1 MLCSFH
7 AASGVVRAT
16 QERERRD
23 RAQAVPLK
31 LPFTTLYQ
39 DDVGTAKIHRTNY
52 ALHLLHEGGGV
63 RLEGIRGSVYDVWL
77 GQKQFKAR
85 QSIKRQIQVYLAA
98 FQPNTGT
105 RYDVRLANLRAPGVW
120 FLLGFS
126 VYLFLAQN
134 GPDVP
139 VFGQNPCFFQQLFG
153 SS

>member
-1 MLCSFH
+1 MQAKRGWSAKHGKPLLMLCSFH

-63 RLEGIRGSVYDVWL
+63 RLEGIRGSVYL
-77 GQKQFKAR
+77 
-85 QSIKRQIQVYLAA
+85 
-98 FQPNTGT
+98 
-105 RYDVRLANLRAPGVW
+105 YDV
-120 FLLGFS
+120 
-126 VYLFLAQN
+126 
-134 GPDVP
+134 
-139 VFGQNPCFFQQLFG
+139 
-153 SS
+153 

>member
-52 ALHLLHEGGGV
+52 ALHLLHEGGGGRV
-63 RLEGIRGSVYDVWL
+63 GGTYRAGSVWHLTSAKL
-77 GQKQFKAR
+77 GETVE
-85 QSIKRQIQVYLAA
+85 S
-98 FQPNTGT
+98 
-105 RYDVRLANLRAPGVW
+105 
-120 FLLGFS
+120 
-126 VYLFLAQN
+126 
-134 GPDVP
+134 
-139 VFGQNPCFFQQLFG
+139 
-153 SS
+153 